1 MKIAILTSGL
11 LPIPAIKGGAIET
24 LLDSFIEQNEK
35 MKRVKLDVYSIPTKH
50 ERKKYTK
57 YQYINN
63 GVWSFFIKIFNKI
76 LGTNIPT
83 NFFYQKKMIKKVN
96 KKNYD
101 YIILEN
107 YPELSL
113 KLKSDRIIEYVHSDI
128 FNKDTKNAKKILNK
142 LYRVITV
149 SDFIKK
155 RVDEI
160 DNNNKTLTVLNCI
173 DFDKFDE
180 KEYQINRKKFR
191 KKFYINKRD
200 IVFIFSGRLS
210 PEKGPLEAIKAFVN
224 ANLPHSKL
232 IIVGGIWY
240 GVNKSNCYYDQLK
253 KYANENVI
261 FAGYV
266 PHAQIQDFLCIAD
279 VGIVPSLC
287 NEAAGLSV
295 VEFMARKNIV
305 IASNRGGIPE
315 YIENNNYLIEFN
327 ESQELIDKLTN
338 IIKNIKID
346 ENIKKRNLMYSQ
358 KFSVEYNYSSILD
371 ILEDKN

>member
-371 ILEDKN
+371 RLEDKN